1 MIRSP
6 RGSRRSPMPK
16 LISKREGVK
25 VNSNPVASHPST
37 SKNVTP
43 GKSPL
48 NDVKHDQ
55 VPKRKPEMTEG
66 FRDLLKCE
74 VEKIEKSLTAKLVSL
89 VKTKDSEISN
99 LKTKI
104 NQLEQKR
111 RLLKSRGN
119 HGVSTEKLLKE
130 KEFLQENFKKLKCV
144 VIPLKKKLEEQQA
157 DLKDHEEK
165 KKEMEKMFKTEVD
178 VMKNKLSEEGKR
190 LQEKEE
196 QHKKKLLD
204 LEKKHASDM
213 NSKEIELKN
222 IKKQLADTTEEGER
236 SKENFKLLQSDNKSL
251 IDKMKNL
258 EEDLKDQSNSVE
270 SLKGK
275 LRDVES
281 SLGAY

>member
-104 NQLEQKR
+104 NQLEQEKEA
-111 RLLKSRGN
+111 LKLKGN

-130 KEFLQENFKKLKCV
+130 KEFLQENFKKLKGV

-196 QHKKKLLD
+196 QHKKELLD

-222 IKKQLADTTEEGER
+222 IKKQLA
-236 SKENFKLLQSDNKSL
+236 
-251 IDKMKNL
+251 
-258 EEDLKDQSNSVE
+258 
-270 SLKGK
+270 
-275 LRDVES
+275 
-281 SLGAY
+281 